1 MHNMYF
7 KKEKNEYS
15 FERGFQSCAGRRGE
29 EGQSVDTFYGD
40 AMAWEV
46 DQQ

>member
-1 MHNMYF
+1 MYF

-29 EGQSVDTFYGD
+29 GQSVDTFYGD